1 MGERKNGRK
10 RGYRPKSE
18 RGKEREKEKGVKE
31 RVTGVCD
38 VNEPLL

>member
-1 MGERKNGRK
+1 MD
-10 RGYRPKSE
+10 
-18 RGKEREKEKGVKE
+18 GKEGTDQNLREGKGKGVKE